1 MKNVSIVVLLA
12 TIAFFVVTAS
22 SADIGTD
29 FLFRQD
35 TYGFPNKFLTIT
47 YEKAEIT
54 NLDINT
60 ENMLFNFGFCLAIV
74 ACVRLL
80 FLFMKVK
87 RTPLE
92 TLNAKSKSLVKSQ
105 GSLAHQSR

>member
-1 MKNVSIVVLLA
+1 MKKVSIVVLLA
-12 TIAFFVVTAS
+12 TIAFFVVTAL
-22 SADIGTD
+22 SAEIGTD

-35 TYGFPNKFLTIT
+35 TYGYPNKFLTIT

-60 ENMLFNFGFCLAIV
+60 ENMVFNYLTCLAIV
-74 ACVRLL
+74 GCVRLL

-87 RTPLE
+87 RRPLE
-92 TLNAKSKSLVKSQ
+92 TLNANAISPAK
-105 GSLAHQSR
+105 

>member
-1 MKNVSIVVLLA
+1 MKKVSIVVLLA
-12 TIAFFVVTAS
+12 TIAFFVVTAL
-22 SADIGTD
+22 SANIGTD

-54 NLDINT
+54 NLEIDNQ
-60 ENMLFNFGFCLAIV
+60 NMLMNYGFCLAIIS
-74 ACVRLL
+74 CVRLL

-87 RTPLE
+87 RRPLE
-92 TLNAKSKSLVKSQ
+92 TLNANAISPAK
-105 GSLAHQSR
+105 

>member
-1 MKNVSIVVLLA
+1 MKKVSLVVLLA
-12 TIAFFVVTAS
+12 TIAFFVVTAL
-22 SADIGTD
+22 SANIGTD

-60 ENMLFNFGFCLAIV
+60 ENMLFNFLFCLAIV
-74 ACVRLL
+74 GCVRLL

-87 RTPLE
+87 RRSLE
-92 TLNAKSKSLVKSQ
+92 ALTASSISHAK
-105 GSLAHQSR
+105 